1 MSQVLP
7 QSKLGK
13 IVTKPLVDGFAR
25 IDVANSEALEIL
37 NLSPVSTVW
46 GRSSGRPIYDRLP
59 GISQGYR
66 EEYFGEVGRGLVYVE
81 PQFGVT
87 FGPGSLEVGALQN
100 DPRVLVVYNGTITW
114 AYGQIQTDTLAVNL
128 ETIIDGGIQDG
139 SYQVGYYLNQVS
151 PDEAKYSK
159 YEVQNYSLGASQ
171 TIYFA
176 SAEAKYHPVLSIFSE
191 PTDGS
196 WTPTEFFETGAYSDG
211 SQVIMDFTE
220 SVVAREF
227 SIEATSSGLA
237 SAKCALY
244 ASDDAVIWNLEDS
257 VSSRNGIWSLQ
268 SPSEVGYRYFKFFFW
283 DGTADVSEVRYSGEA
298 VFRVQRPTGFTSE
311 AEIFLEGEY
320 DEIDRPHITLAIFT
334 VGTYEISKIRDTRSQ
349 TSVKYEPVA
358 SWLTDFQDSTLRSLV
373 SSIEG
378 YSSLYMSPSKGGE
391 LFYERLLEENF
402 ALESDTTTP
411 QIIFPSGAE
420 LEPGWTAVGEAA
432 LGTEPI
438 GDVVATDPQ
447 GFVIIGTE
455 IPFSQS
461 DSSVRPNRIILLSD
475 PTLSSSLAN
484 KAYTD
489 SALIPSLD
497 NGKY

>member
-25 IDVANSEALEIL
+25 VDVANAEALEIL
-37 NLSPVSTVW
+37 NLNPVSTVW

-128 ETIIDGGIQDG
+128 ETIVDGGIQDG

-159 YEVQNYSLGASQ
+159 YEVQDYSLGASQ
-171 TIYFA
+171 TVYFA

-196 WTPTEFFETGAYSDG
+196 WTPTEFFEAGAYSDG
-211 SQVIMDFTE
+211 SQVTMDFTE

-227 SIEATSSGLA
+227 SIKAISSELA

-244 ASDDAVIWNLEDS
+244 ASDDAVVWSLEDS
-257 VSSRNGIWSLQ
+257 VSSRNGIWSLRP
-268 SPSEVGYRYFKFFFW
+268 PSEVGHRYFKFFFW
-283 DGTADVSEVRYSGEA
+283 GGTADVSEVRYSGEA

-320 DEIDRPHITLAIFT
+320 DEINRPHITLAIIT
-334 VGTYEISKIRDTRSQ
+334 VSNYEISEIRDTRSQ

-373 SSIEG
+373 SGIEG

-411 QIIFPSGAE
+411 QIIFPSGIE
-420 LEPGWTAVGEAA
+420 LEPGWTVVGEAA

-438 GDVVATDPQ
+438 GDAVATDPQ

-455 IPFSQS
+455 IPFFQS
-461 DSSVRPNRIILLSD
+461 DSSVQPNRIILLST

-489 SALIPSLD
+489 FALIPSLD